1 MKRIIAIALA
11 VTATSAGLALA
22 QQQTVQPA
30 AARGQTIDGIVATVN
45 DEVISQ
51 SDVRNRMRWM
61 LLRFQEQPDEQIMGQ
76 IQQQAIEN
84 LIEEKIQLRE
94 FIKLTK
100 EDNISAPEID
110 ESINDLARGYQLTKD
125 QFVRAL
131 GEAGIPEESIRDM
144 EKAKIAWN
152 ALIRGRYFK
161 QVRVS
166 ELRIDDMLERVEEGL
181 GKPQYR
187 LFEIFLYAPDQA
199 SRVNA
204 KARAETLITNI
215 NQGADF
221 ATLAQQFSAS
231 PSAAA
236 GGDLSWLSPGDMRSP
251 EIEKAVMAAPTVPT
265 ILPPIESDGGVYV
278 IAVTGKR
285 EPSDPK
291 MAMILNLEQ
300 VIARGEG
307 ATDMLM
313 KVKADAADCASVAK
327 ATNGVEGLTHTPM
340 KDVGLQQ
347 IAPAYRT
354 PLENLNVGQATDL
367 LDTPDGSKMIFY
379 VCEKKSGNSE
389 LPSRDEIKD
398 RLFNQELTLVAER
411 YLRDL
416 KREATIVRR

>member
-1 MKRIIAIALA
+1 MKRIIALALA
-11 VTATSAGLALA
+11 ATAISAGLALA
-22 QQQTVQPA
+22 QQTPQPA

-76 IQQQAIEN
+76 IQEQAIEN
-84 LIEEKIQLRE
+84 LIEEKVQYHQ
-94 FIKLTK
+94 FQKLVK
-100 EDNISAPEID
+100 DENISPAEID
-110 ESINDLARGYQLTKD
+110 ENMGDLARQYKLTKD

-131 GEAGIPEESIRDM
+131 GEAGIPEQSIREM
-144 EKAKIAWN
+144 EKAKIAWT
-152 ALIRGRYFK
+152 ALVRGRYFK

-166 ELRIDDMLERVEEGL
+166 ELRIDDMLERIEAGL

-204 KARAETLITNI
+204 RARAETLISNI

-265 ILPPIESDGGVYV
+265 ILPPIDSDGGVYV

-291 MAMILNLEQ
+291 MSMILNLEQ

-307 ATDMLM
+307 ATDKLT
-313 KVKADAADCASVAK
+313 KVKTDAADCAGVAK
-327 ATNGVEGLTHTPM
+327 ATNGVEGVSHTPM

-347 IAPAYRT
+347 IAPAYRAA
-354 PLENLNVGQATDL
+354 LENLNVGQSTGLIDM
-367 LDTPDGSKMIFY
+367 PDGAKMVFY
-379 VCEKKSGNSE
+379 VCEKKSGDSE